1 MKKFASLLLSVLL
14 LVTVAACGQEAVLS
28 STGLASAPESGT
40 ESAPESSPEDT
51 SHKPGA
57 EQMAAMGGDASQAMP
72 EMPTVPI
79 PEMVRV
85 RWQVGEYTAMMQL
98 PKSELDTFWEHVD
111 DLLVEMEGP
120 TENPPEEK
128 RVIDP
133 MVSSPYVSGQA
144 ALLEDIMTMGFDV
157 PQKFYWVN
165 EETVR
170 AVWEDVECLSA
181 VCQDRVAHFDFESQN
196 EDGMWGEFDLF
207 VAMSPEAQPPEE
219 WGYLRYRH
227 TPDGEWEASLD
238 HPGFELLQIKSDLED
253 KEHYSENKIAERL
266 IAAEQKASEASD
278 DELLAVPSEPMSDEN
293 E

>member
-1 MKKFASLLLSVLL
+1 MKKIVSLLFSVLL

-28 STGLASAPESGT
+28 STGLASASESGI
-40 ESAPESSPEDT
+40 ESAPESNPEDT

-57 EQMAAMGGDASQAMP
+57 EKMSAMGGDASQAMP
-72 EMPTVPI
+72 EMPTGPI

-85 RWQVGEYTAMMQL
+85 RWHVGEFSAMMQL
-98 PKSELDTFWEHVD
+98 PKSGLDTFWEHVD
-111 DLLVEMEGP
+111 DLFIEVDEP

-128 RVIDP
+128 RIIDP

-144 ALLEDIMTMGFDV
+144 ALLEDIMTIGFDV

-170 AVWEDVECLSA
+170 ALWEDVEYLSA
-181 VCQDRVAHFDFESQN
+181 TCQDRVAHFDFESQN

-238 HPGFELLQIKSDLED
+238 HPGFELLQMTTELVISTQGKYHDYLEAWGNPVSSGG
-253 KEHYSENKIAERL
+253 Y
-266 IAAEQKASEASD
+266 
-278 DELLAVPSEPMSDEN
+278 DEEEILAVPSEPMPDEN

>member
-1 MKKFASLLLSVLL
+1 MKKIVVLLFSVLL

-28 STGLASAPESGT
+28 STGLASAPESEI
-40 ESAPESSPEDT
+40 ESAPESNPEDT

-57 EQMAAMGGDASQAMP
+57 EKMSAMGGDASQAMP
-72 EMPTVPI
+72 EMPTGPI

-85 RWQVGEYTAMMQL
+85 RWHVGEFSAMMQL
-98 PKSELDTFWEHVD
+98 PKSQLDVFWEHVD
-111 DLLVEMEGP
+111 ALFIEVDGP

-144 ALLEDIMTMGFDV
+144 ALLEDIMTIGFDV

-170 AVWEDVECLSA
+170 AVWEGVEYLSA

-196 EDGMWGEFDLF
+196 EDGVWEEFDLF
-207 VAMSPEAQPPEE
+207 VTMRPEAELPNYF
-219 WGYLRYRH
+219 GYGRYNYV
-227 TPDGEWEASLD
+227 PDGEWEAVSEY
-238 HPGFELLQIKSDLED
+238 PGFEILQIKSDLGD
-253 KEHYSENKIAERL
+253 KEHNSENEIAERL
-266 IAAEQKASEASD
+266 FAVARKAGEASD
-278 DELLAVPSEPMSDEN
+278 DEILAVSSEPMPDEN